1 MKGSDSVFEK
11 TLGSDPAMVTHS
23 AESLAVERR
32 CERVYPPQPM
42 FRRDSFNSGVP
53 SAADLRVHHSQK
65 EPKPK
70 TTVPSQRAIRG
81 GLRI

>member
-1 MKGSDSVFEK
+1 MKGRDSVFEK
-11 TLGSDPAMVTHS
+11 TLGSDPATVTHS
-23 AESLAVERR
+23 AESLAVTLLIA
-32 CERVYPPQPM
+32 VY
-42 FRRDSFNSGVP
+42 VP

-65 EPKPK
+65 VPKPK